1 MAERRWVLAHE
12 GPLPMNQNG
21 SDSPWR
27 KRTDRRA
34 WRAYAPALARN
45 VELPRET
52 LVRVRIS
59 GTVYRRNLGV
69 ADAPG
74 DLERF
79 KSVVD
84 GLVEGSYLPDDTR
97 RYVDYTQPA
106 EAHISGEHPRGFE
119 LVIEE
124 LPHDAETA
132 KRAAAKYEARRR
144 LDIDAAARR
153 AAKRRPRGAAPG
165 RSARPPA
172 GARPQRRRPAVG
184 VEPAAA
190 AAPAGHP
197 ARAQHDR
204 VAGGAGDD
212 HRAAPGADGAP
223 PLA

>member
-12 GPLPMNQNG
+12 GALPMNQNG

-27 KRTDRRA
+27 KRTDRKL
-34 WRAYAPALARN
+34 WRAYAPALARR

-52 LVRVRIS
+52 LIRVRIS

-144 LDIDAAARR
+144 LDTDAAARR
-153 AAKRRPRGAAPG
+153 AAKRRPRSAAPA
-165 RSARPPA
+165 RSPRPPV
-172 GARPQRRRPAVG
+172 GAHPQRRRPAVG
-184 VEPAAA
+184 GEPAAA
-190 AAPAGHP
+190 AARAGNPAG
-197 ARAQHDR
+197 ARHGR
-204 VAGGAGDD
+204 VADAGGGDD
-212 HRAAPGADGAP
+212 AGAPGDDGTP
-223 PLA
+223 PVA